1 MKKMSIV
8 CVLVCMSAW
17 LFFGLSNQTARGAS
31 DAVAAITHLENEGV
45 KADLANDSSW
55 VKKNLADNYIGGD
68 SFGAWET
75 RSETIKDAEDTPK
88 NKTTSAAMSDLKV
101 TAYTGAAIAR
111 YKETYD
117 RVFHGVHRAR
127 TIICTD
133 TWIDEGGAWKQAA
146 SHCSQTK

>member
-8 CVLVCMSAW
+8 CVLVCMFAW
-17 LFFGLSNQTARGAS
+17 LFFVFSNQAARGAS
-31 DAVAAITHLENEGV
+31 DAVAAITHLENESV

-75 RSETIKDAEDTPK
+75 QVRDDKKTPRITSK

-111 YKETYD
+111 YKETL
-117 RVFHGVHRAR
+117 
-127 TIICTD
+127 
-133 TWIDEGGAWKQAA
+133 
-146 SHCSQTK
+146 